1 MKSKDKVSVLAD
13 IDFSIELLYTDII
26 NVGYIMNLMR
36 HLDLS
41 DVSERDRGI
50 KEIKK
55 QLEKAD
61 SKELRLKVDLIR
73 EFLDKVI
80 PTLNESDSVDN
91 AYDEFEEKQRNKEI
105 ISFASEEGIEKDSVE
120 EKLAEYEFSGN
131 LKRDEM
137 LAIFD
142 GESFKEKKRKA
153 NLLEDFIK
161 STVDK
166 YSNTQ

>member
-1 MKSKDKVSVLAD
+1 MLFRS
-13 IDFSIELLYTDII
+13 
-26 NVGYIMNLMR
+26 
-36 HLDLS
+36 
-41 DVSERDRGI
+41 
-50 KEIKK
+50 
-55 QLEKAD
+55 
-61 SKELRLKVDLIR
+61 
-73 EFLDKVI
+73 
-80 PTLNESDSVDN
+80 
-91 AYDEFEEKQRNKEI
+91 

>member
-1 MKSKDKVSVLAD
+1 MNICISLFKFENSS
-13 IDFSIELLYTDII
+13 LYWC
-26 NVGYIMNLMR
+26 
-36 HLDLS
+36 
-41 DVSERDRGI
+41 
-50 KEIKK
+50 
-55 QLEKAD
+55 
-61 SKELRLKVDLIR
+61 
-73 EFLDKVI
+73 
-80 PTLNESDSVDN
+80 
-91 AYDEFEEKQRNKEI
+91 RNKEI